1 MPFSARQGFIT
12 GASSWAEG
20 VIGSGGTSSSVTYD
34 GVNYTRYDW
43 LGSGSFTVTEP
54 GIVYVM
60 AIGGG
65 GSGGDAFN
73 VISNP
78 AGLKGGGGGGGE
90 FWEGLFNTWDLNGDL
105 SGGTISIGIGAGGPH
120 RSGTVDAE
128 NGGVTT
134 VGTGLTVIGG
144 GGGAGLQGGSGGGGM
159 AYSDTAVH
167 NNIGASSNIT
177 NQTGLGNSGADGTIN
192 SIGGG
197 GGGAGASATSATGG
211 AGYQWI
217 DGDYYAGGGGGGDAT
232 TSSSGSGAFGGIG
245 GGGKGRGESSGVN
258 RGGGETGKGGG
269 GGAGWHGGS
278 GRIVILVRS

>member
-1 MPFSARQGFIT
+1 MPFSAKQGFIS

-20 VIGSGGTSSSVTYD
+20 SGGNTTSNVTYD
-34 GVNYTRYDW
+34 GVNYNRYDFT
-43 LGSGSFTVTEP
+43 GSGSFTVTEP
-54 GIVYVM
+54 GILYIM

-73 VISNP
+73 ITSNP
-78 AGLKGGGGGGGE
+78 AGAKGGGGGAGE
-90 FWEGLFNTWDLNGDL
+90 FWEGLFNSWDLNGDL
-105 SGGTISIGIGAGGPH
+105 DGGTISIGIGAGGPH

-159 AYSDTAVH
+159 AYSDTGVH
-167 NNIGASSNIT
+167 NNIGATSNIT
-177 NQTGLGNSGADGTIN
+177 NTGGRGNSGANGVIN

-197 GGGAGASATSATGG
+197 GGGAGASATSSVG
-211 AGYQWI
+211 ANGYQWI
-217 DGDYYAGGGGGGDAT
+217 DGTYYAGGGGGGDGVF
-232 TSSSGSGAFGGIG
+232 SSSGSGSFGGLG

-258 RGGGETGKGGG
+258 KGGGESGFGGG
-269 GGAGWHGGS
+269 GGAGWVGGA
-278 GRIVILVRS
+278 GRVVILVRT